1 MAIDLSTYFRIL
13 PSRFQQMILKITV
26 QVALFFLPV
35 FYIFIFVIFLYLLFF
50 RIEFSTV
57 LTKFLFPSYLT
68 LK

>member
-35 FYIFIFVIFLYLLFF
+35 FYIFIVVIFLYLLFF